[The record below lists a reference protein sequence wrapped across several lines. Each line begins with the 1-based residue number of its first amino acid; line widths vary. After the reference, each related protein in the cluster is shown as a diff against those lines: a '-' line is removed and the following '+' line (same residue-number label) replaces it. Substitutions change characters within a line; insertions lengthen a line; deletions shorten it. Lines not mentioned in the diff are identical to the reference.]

1 MSSRAFLPLWGKRTT
16 GGKPTRDRCAR
27 GRMWVRRGQ
36 QYAYVYITA
45 LCVSNRRASSCLA
58 TFVPQRIVTL
68 HQRCGVCCH
77 TSSSRTKPKH
87 SASCPA
93 IIIVSPPR
101 SVDLAT
107 PPHPWI
113 FLKLVHLSRPLVTMV
128 GWWPCLLYGRIFRW
142 WSQWLWRR
150 RCATRGSPVR
160 ATDECP
166 QCRASNALTHLSS
179 AARRMWPA
187 ENDDS
192 RTNAVGLISFQH
204 HRVATSQR
212 GVKEWSTVCPLQRRP
227 FFEARP
233 STFGL
238 VLATTGNRSQRP
250 PSATDPVAPVPWASS
265 RVIRRLRSSPDQEQ
279 QFSCRST
286 RTSHARFR

>member
-1 MSSRAFLPLWGKRTT
+1 MHPPVLPH
-16 GGKPTRDRCAR
+16 
-27 GRMWVRRGQ
+27 
-36 QYAYVYITA
+36 
-45 LCVSNRRASSCLA
+45 SC
-58 TFVPQRIVTL
+58 
-68 HQRCGVCCH
+68 
-77 TSSSRTKPKH
+77 H
-87 SASCPA
+87 SASLLSISAADCSV
-93 IIIVSPPR
+93 IPPR
-101 SVDLAT
+101 AGQTQSLRLVSGYISRLTPQSFDLAT

-212 GVKEWSTVCPLQRRP
+212 GVKEWSTACPRFNGGLSSKRGRQLSVLCWQRLGIALRGRRRRRIQLHP
-227 FFEARP
+227 SRGLLRASFDVYARP
-233 STFGL
+233 LT
-238 VLATTGNRSQRP
+238 RSC
-250 PSATDPVAPVPWASS
+250 
-265 RVIRRLRSSPDQEQ
+265 SSPAAVHVRRTHGSGNQSQARSASRACCQSRRSCAQE
-279 QFSCRST
+279 RNT
-286 RTSHARFR
+286 RAIGQPCGTAVSNAL